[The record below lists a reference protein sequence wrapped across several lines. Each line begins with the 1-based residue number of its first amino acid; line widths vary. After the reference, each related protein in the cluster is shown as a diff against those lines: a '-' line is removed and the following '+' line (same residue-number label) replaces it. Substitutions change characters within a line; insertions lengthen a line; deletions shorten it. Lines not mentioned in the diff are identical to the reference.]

1 MLSLTGYRLML
12 WTEAANMRWGFN
24 GLSGIVFNEMKE
36 NPFAGGTIYAFFNAR
51 RTQVKLLVWD
61 GDGFAMYYKRLSRG
75 TFGMP
80 VFNPATRHMEI
91 DKKDLV
97 LIMEGVEV
105 RYRKRYRAMAEPAV

>member
-12 WTEAANMRWGFN
+12 WTEAANMRMGFN

-36 NPFAGGTIYAFFNAR
+36 NPFAGGTIYAFFNGR
-51 RTQVKLLVWD
+51 RTQCKLLVWD
-61 GDGFAMYYKRLSRG
+61 GDGLAMYYKRLSRG

-105 RYRKRYRAMAEPAV
+105 RYRKRYRALADPAA

>member
-1 MLSLTGYRLML
+1 ML
-12 WTEAANMRWGFN
+12 WTGATDMRLGLN

-51 RTQVKLLVWD
+51 RTQVRLLVWD

-80 VFNPATRHMEI
+80 VFNAATRHMEI

-105 RYRKRYRAMAEPAV
+105 RYRRRYRSLAEPAA

>member
-1 MLSLTGYRLML
+1 ML
-12 WTEAANMRWGFN
+12 WTHATDMRLGFN

-51 RTQVKLLVWD
+51 RTQAKLLVWD
-61 GDGFAMYYKRLSRG
+61 RDGFSIYYKRLSRG

-80 VFNPATRHMEI
+80 VFNPATRNAIIE
-91 DKKDLV
+91 KKDLV

-105 RYRKRYRAMAEPAV
+105 RYRKRYGAIAEVAG